1 MIARGEALKQSQ
13 ERNKGEIRVMKDKIG
28 IYVGE
33 GISHSWTWFIDTFER
48 RGYLNLTF
56 PDEEGVKGEALDG
69 LRFLVIGGGD
79 GFAQAYGLGEE
90 GAEKIKD
97 FIQHGGICIGS
108 CAGTYLFLR
117 LEEYPLCLFSLC
129 EATAGNIVEELPPC
143 DALPSKFSTP
153 YGERY
158 FLHPVREEVEL
169 QMSPNLFAPYSR
181 IVAPLYGG
189 PPVETNHDVE
199 VLATYR
205 SFLPDTLFL
214 TDRALAEGMMLGKAA
229 ILRKKVG
236 RGFIYLFGPHFEEPH
251 FPEANDFL
259 CRIIEHHAGNPETIL
274 GGGTLLPIKDTKSI
288 LRPLKRYVSEAR
300 IVALGMEGNPV
311 IWTIGQ
317 KAYEPEK
324 IRVFLDAVWPRIKVL
339 ERDGI
344 LEGEVEIMEGLSYR
358 ASDLVHILLSLRKKL
373 SSGENTLDEAEGM
386 FESLK
391 KLTSLFLESYFKGR
405 LAKS

>member
-1 MIARGEALKQSQ
+1 VT
-13 ERNKGEIRVMKDKIG
+13 KGKIG

-33 GISHSWTWFIDTFER
+33 GISHSWTWFVDTFER

-56 PDEEGVKGEALDG
+56 PDEEGIKGRALDS
-69 LRFLVIGGGD
+69 LRFLAIGGGD

-108 CAGTYLFLR
+108 CAGTYLFLH

-129 EATAGNIVEELPPC
+129 EATAGNIVEELPSC

-153 YGERY
+153 YGSRY

-169 QMSPNLFAPYSR
+169 QMSPNLFSPHSR

-189 PPVETNHDVE
+189 PPIEANHDAE
-199 VLATYR
+199 VLATYHG
-205 SFLPDTLFL
+205 FLPDTLFL
-214 TDRALAEGMMLGKAA
+214 TDRALAERMMLGKAA

-259 CRIIEHHAGNPETIL
+259 CHIIEHHGGGPETIPDR
-274 GGGTLLPIKDTKSI
+274 GTLLPIKDAKSI

-311 IWTIGQ
+311 VWTIGR
-317 KAYEPEK
+317 KTYEPEK
-324 IRVFLDAVWPRIKVL
+324 IRVFLDTVWPRIKVL
-339 ERDGI
+339 EREGM
-344 LEGEVEIMEGLSYR
+344 LEEEAEIMKELSCR
-358 ASDLVHILLSLRKKL
+358 ASELVHILLSLRKKL
-373 SSGENTLDEAEGM
+373 SLEENTLGEAEGM

-391 KLTSLFLESYFKGR
+391 KFTSLFLESYFKGR
-405 LAKS
+405 SAKS

>member
-1 MIARGEALKQSQ
+1 
-13 ERNKGEIRVMKDKIG
+13 VMKGKIG

-33 GISHSWTWFIDTFER
+33 GISHSWTWFVDTFER

-56 PDEEGVKGEALDG
+56 PDEEGIKGRALDN
-69 LRFLVIGGGD
+69 LRFLAIGGGD

-90 GAEKIKD
+90 GAEKIKN

-108 CAGTYLFLR
+108 CAGTYLFLH

-129 EATAGNIVEELPPC
+129 EATAGNIVRELPPC

-153 YGERY
+153 YGEKRY

-189 PPVETNHDVE
+189 PPIEANHDVE
-199 VLATYR
+199 VLATYHD
-205 SFLPDTLFL
+205 FLPDTLFL
-214 TDRALAEGMMLGKAA
+214 THRALAERMMLGKVA
-229 ILRKKVG
+229 ILRKKVE

-259 CRIIEHHAGNPETIL
+259 CRIIEHHGRKPEIAHNR
-274 GGGTLLPIKDTKSI
+274 GRLLPPKDTKAI
-288 LRPLKRYVSEAR
+288 LHPLKRYVSEAR

-317 KAYEPEK
+317 KTYEPEK
-324 IRVFLDAVWPRIKVL
+324 IRVFLDTVWPRIKVL
-339 ERDGI
+339 ERDGM
-344 LEGEVEIMEGLSYR
+344 LEEETEIIKELSCR
-358 ASDLVHILLSLRKKL
+358 ASELVHILLLLRKKL
-373 SSGENTLDEAEGM
+373 SLGEDTLDAAEGM

-391 KLTSLFLESYFKGR
+391 KFTSLFLESYFKER
-405 LAKS
+405 SAKS